1 MDLGLYN
8 LKYPLRRA
16 LEGLLPA
23 LKHTDPNTI
32 TWTILPVGIATAWF
46 ASRGLD
52 GVRWAWLVCI
62 ALVLL
67 RMFLATLDG
76 LVAQNL
82 GRETKTGTLLN
93 RFVPELCD
101 VLLMFTFVGAGQ
113 GMAPW
118 AVVALAVG
126 WLTTFA
132 GIVGPAA
139 GLPAQSVGPV
149 GQTDRLAA
157 FMVAALVSAFEPAAG
172 WSWPPMRVFLMWC
185 VFGGAVTVMLRMTRH
200 FTAARKTP

>member
-16 LEGLLPA
+16 LEGMLPRMRGV
-23 LKHTDPNTI
+23 DPNAI
-32 TWTILPVGIATAWF
+32 TWSILPVGVATAWF
-46 ASRGLD
+46 ASRALD

-76 LVAQNL
+76 LVAQSL
-82 GRETKTGTLLN
+82 GRETTVGTLLN

-101 VLLMFTFVGAGQ
+101 ALLMWTFVHSD
-113 GMAPW
+113 MRISTW
-118 AVVALAVG
+118 AVPALATG
-126 WLTTFA
+126 WLVTFA
-132 GIVGPAA
+132 GLVGPAA
-139 GLPAQSVGPV
+139 GLPVQSVGPV

-157 FMVAALVSAFEPAAG
+157 FMVAALVSAFEPAPG
-172 WSWPPMRVFLMWC
+172 WEWPPMTVFLMWC
-185 VFGGAVTVMLRMTRH
+185 VFGGLLTVALRMSRH
-200 FTAARKTP
+200 FAEARKAS